1 MAEYTLYLDESELPE
16 INSKKCFCIGGIIV
30 EDSYH
35 DKELTEQINKSK
47 RIIWNKDKNPEQ
59 HILHELEI
67 NEAHNKH
74 FSKIE
79 KYNCMFCVES
89 CYKKAYK
96 EISYIFSDKN
106 ITTIAVC
113 LEMET
118 IDKCYKD
125 TNIAINNKYVICMQL
140 LIENFCHFLIK
151 NNSTGK
157 ICYESLQNKQN
168 DAIKKKYAQIYYSGT
183 MFYPPNV
190 IRKYLNKDIVFKEKQ
205 ENVTGLQI
213 ADFVPNDIARYKAG
227 ISCKYKSSH
236 KNIRLRLYDGKINRK
251 DRFGN
256 KIIS

>member
-1 MAEYTLYLDESELPE
+1 MGNYTLYLDESELPE
-16 INSKKCFCIGGIIV
+16 INLKKFFCIGGIIV

-35 DKELTEQINKSK
+35 DKELTNQINKSK
-47 RIIWNKDKNPEQ
+47 HAIWNKEKNPEQ
-59 HILHELEI
+59 CILHELEI

-79 KYNCMFCVES
+79 KYNRMFCVES

-96 EISYIFSDKN
+96 EIAYIFSDKN
-106 ITTIAVC
+106 ITTMAVC
-113 LEMET
+113 LEIES

-125 TNIAINNKYVICMQL
+125 ERIVINNKYVICMQL
-140 LIENFCHFLIK
+140 LIENYCHFLIK

-157 ICYESLQNKQN
+157 ICYESLQEKQN
-168 DAIKKKYAQIYYSGT
+168 DSIRKRYGQIYHSGT
-183 MFYPPNV
+183 MFYPSNV
-190 IRKYLNKDIVFKEKQ
+190 ICKYLNKNMEFKDKQ
-205 ENVTGLQI
+205 DNITGLQI

-236 KNIRLRLYDGKINRK
+236 KNIRARLYDGEIDRK